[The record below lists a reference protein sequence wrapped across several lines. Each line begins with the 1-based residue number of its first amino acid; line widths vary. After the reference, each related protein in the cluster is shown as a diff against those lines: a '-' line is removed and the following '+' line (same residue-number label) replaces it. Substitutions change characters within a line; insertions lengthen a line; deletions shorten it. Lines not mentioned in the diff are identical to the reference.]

1 MREPD
6 LPSLRALRRAILGG
20 IAVVAVVT
28 VWLTVRDGVLASRWT
43 DALGAL
49 LGALAGTFVGERLG
63 DVGGRVMATRLAWV
77 QMASIGLVIVGA
89 VSWQALPDY
98 CRLPV
103 SFALGVVVI
112 GTAVYIQRLRMRLP

>member
-6 LPSLRALRRAILGG
+6 APSLRALRRAILGG
-20 IAVVAVVT
+20 IAAVAVVAVV
-28 VWLTVRDGVLASRWT
+28 LTVRDGALASRWS

-49 LGALAGTFVGERLG
+49 LGALAGTFVGERMAC
-63 DVGGRVMATRLAWV
+63 VGERVMATRLAWV
-77 QMASIGLVIVGA
+77 QMATIGLVIVAA

-103 SFALGVVVI
+103 SFAMGLVI
-112 GTAVYIQRLRMRLP
+112 IAAAVYIQRLRMRVP